1 MQCIIRAVAA
11 ETTAVFAES
20 KFKVATLQ
28 VFYTQVLQSWV
39 CNVFSK
45 LKEELLK
52 ETQ

>member
-28 VFYTQVLQSWV
+28 DFIYIGFAILGLQ
-39 CNVFSK
+39 CFFQN
-45 LKEELLK
+45 
-52 ETQ
+52 